1 MGHRQASDETHRASN
16 CRGALVKGGVPAVEP
31 GQLDLTVL
39 EPYLRGCGVPIAGAL
54 QASAITGGRSNLTY
68 RLDDGQHVWV
78 LRRPPD
84 AGVTPS
90 AHDVGREF
98 RVMSALQQTALPVPR
113 TVLECRDESVIGA
126 PFTVVDFSEGSVLRT
141 RTDLAAISDD
151 LVGKVHWELI
161 RVLALLHSLPYDELG
176 LSDFGRPEG
185 FVNRQIEL
193 WRRQWDHVATR
204 EMADVDRLYQ
214 ALVRSPPPQ
223 SSFGI
228 VHGDFRVDNAL
239 IDLTTGQMTALVDW
253 EMATIGD
260 PLTDVAMMCAYQH
273 SSFDHVVGEAAAAT
287 SERWPSPD
295 AFARHY
301 ADEVGINLDGWGRY
315 LALAHLKLAVIA
327 EGIAARYRAG
337 VGEGTG
343 FATAHRAVPELLA
356 SGLRYMAAD
365 GGTT

>member
-1 MGHRQASDETHRASN
+1 MKA
-16 CRGALVKGGVPAVEP
+16 GVPVVPP
-31 GQLDLTVL
+31 GQLDLAVL
-39 EPYLRGCGVPIAGAL
+39 ESYLRGCGVPIAGTL
-54 QASAITGGRSNLTY
+54 QASVIKGGRSNLTY

-78 LRRPPD
+78 LRRPPG

-90 AHDVGREF
+90 AHNVGREF
-98 RVMSALQQTALPVPR
+98 RVMSALQETALPVPR
-113 TVLECRDESVIGA
+113 TVLECRDDSVIGA
-126 PFTVVDFSEGSVLRT
+126 PFTVVGFSEGSVLRT
-141 RTDLAAISDD
+141 RTELAAISDC
-151 LVGKVHWELI
+151 LVGEIHWELI
-161 RVLALLHSLPYDELG
+161 RVLALLHALPYDELG
-176 LSDFGRPEG
+176 LSDFGRPDG

-204 EMADVDRLYQ
+204 ELNDVDRLYQ

-223 SSFGI
+223 SRSSI

-239 IDLTTGQMTALVDW
+239 IDVTTGQMTALVDW

-273 SSFDHVVGEAAAAT
+273 PSFDHVVGEPAAST

-295 AFARHY
+295 AIAQHY
-301 ADEVGINLDGWGRY
+301 ADEVGVNLDGWGRY

-327 EGIAARYRAG
+327 EGIAARYRVG
-337 VGEGTG
+337 VGEGAG

>member
-1 MGHRQASDETHRASN
+1 MNAGVSAVAPGH
-16 CRGALVKGGVPAVEP
+16 
-31 GQLDLTVL
+31 LDLTAL
-39 EPYLRGCGVPIAGAL
+39 EPYLRGCGVPIAGTLRAT
-54 QASAITGGRSNLTY
+54 AITGGRSNLTY
-68 RLDDGQHVWV
+68 RLDDGEDAWV
-78 LRRPPD
+78 LRRPPE

-113 TVLECRDESVIGA
+113 TVLECHDASVIGA
-126 PFTVVDFSEGSVLRT
+126 PFTVVEFSEGSVLRT
-141 RTDLAAISDD
+141 RTDLLAISDH
-151 LVGKVHWELI
+151 LVGEVHWELI

-176 LSDFGRPEG
+176 LSGLGRPEG

-193 WRRQWDHVATR
+193 WRQQWDRVATR
-204 EMADVDRLYQ
+204 ELDDVDRLYQ

-223 SSFGI
+223 SRFSI

-260 PLTDVAMMCAYQH
+260 PITDVAMMCAYQH
-273 SSFDHVVGEAAAAT
+273 PSFDHVVGEPAAST

-295 AFARHY
+295 AIARHY
-301 ADEVGINLDGWGRY
+301 ADEMGVNLDGWGRY
-315 LALAHLKLAVIA
+315 LGLAHFKLAVIA

-337 VGEGTG
+337 IGEGAG
-343 FATAHRAVPELLA
+343 FDSAHRAVPELIA
-356 SGLRYMAAD
+356 SGLRFMAAD